1 MTSFF
6 NVYCASSVVYK
17 DSGTASLKDE
27 EEFTDILEER
37 RRTTDLGYALR
48 TFNPQP
54 YKGAPTL
61 STSDLNKAVLES
73 QYLCYIIKEIAMEMG
88 SSVEKVKED
97 ASRILK
103 EMSHNL
109 QLGFIRLMGYTLNK
123 VFKRLYSRAG
133 IVLSLQLQQAIQESP
148 VILIPNHRSYVD
160 FLIIS
165 YILFTYDIPVPV
177 IAAGIR
183 LADVTIIGGLL
194 RRSGAFYI
202 RRAIG
207 SDKLY
212 WAVLLEY
219 VQTIVR
225 TGYAPLEFY
234 VEGFRS
240 RTLKSLVPKLGKYP
254 NLPPCFFFRCVPGH
268 QSACI

>member
-1 MTSFF
+1 MTST
-6 NVYCASSVVYK
+6 YK
-17 DSGTASLKDE
+17 DSATASLKDE

-73 QYLCYIIKEIAMEMG
+73 QYLCYIIKEIAMETG

-123 VFKRLYSRAG
+123 VFKRLYRSIYVNMEG
-133 IVLSLQLQQAIQESP
+133 LNMFVSTYIVE
-148 VILIPNHRSYVD
+148 
-160 FLIIS
+160 
-165 YILFTYDIPVPV
+165 
-177 IAAGIR
+177 
-183 LADVTIIGGLL
+183 
-194 RRSGAFYI
+194 
-202 RRAIG
+202 
-207 SDKLY
+207 
-212 WAVLLEY
+212 
-219 VQTIVR
+219 
-225 TGYAPLEFY
+225 
-234 VEGFRS
+234 
-240 RTLKSLVPKLGKYP
+240 
-254 NLPPCFFFRCVPGH
+254 
-268 QSACI
+268 